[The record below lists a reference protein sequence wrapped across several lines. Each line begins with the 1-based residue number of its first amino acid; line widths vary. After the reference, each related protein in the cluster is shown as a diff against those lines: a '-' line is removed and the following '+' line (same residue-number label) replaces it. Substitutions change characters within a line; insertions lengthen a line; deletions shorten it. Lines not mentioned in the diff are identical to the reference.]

1 MPVYEYQAAD
11 TDKSCEHCRDV
22 FETQQSMRD
31 EPLSL
36 CPECGSP
43 VKRVISK
50 VSMSSAKSTK
60 SMLSDKNLKEKG
72 FSKLVNEGDGKFR
85 KTV

>member
-11 TDKSCEHCRDV
+11 ADKSCEHCRDV